1 MLRFECDHPEL
12 TKALARLGTD
22 VSKSGAYF
30 SDKLVL
36 RAMDG
41 DLSFTSS
48 VPGGEQELLMSI
60 PEKAFIPYDG
70 VEFKLAGNHLEIAS
84 GAENLSP
91 NILDRLETMLTI
103 YNLTNKIEKYKKSSP
118 RVVFKDDPEFLKRLV
133 EGRAGTNI
141 AENTLEILTTDDQDK
156 VIISSFLK
164 TRNFAFGESKQ
175 KIIPFI
181 DFTNHHTRARPF
193 SRTKDKNGNLVM
205 GLNNYKP
212 VQGSDQCFA
221 RYGIWDSYE
230 TYLMFGFS
238 MENPGLVRSIPLD
251 IPIEGVGSIKVNA
264 KISGRHLG
272 ALPPEMDDLK
282 QFFPRVFKKTPK
294 EIEVS
299 SLFIP
304 DAVKP
309 MVLKRILSFLI
320 FLMAPN
326 LAPEVLQNHVA
337 LAEFSLITKNQ
348 EFYKSLLVFFEENR
362 EKYKST
368 PAFREAV
375 KMAKIQLH
383 EIEEYL
389 EISRKIGKNFGNQ
402 ASVA

>member
-41 DLSFTSS
+41 DLSFTST
-48 VPGGEQELLMSI
+48 VPGDEPELLMSI

-70 VEFKLAGNHLEIAS
+70 VEFKLAGNDLKIAS

-91 NILDRLETMLTI
+91 QILERLETMLSI
-103 YNLTNKIEKYKKSSP
+103 YNLTNKIEKYKESSP
-118 RVVFKDDPEFLKRLV
+118 RVAFKDDPEFLKRLV
-133 EGRAGTNI
+133 EGRAGTTI
-141 AENTLEILTTDDQDK
+141 AKNTLEILTAKDKDQ

-164 TRNFAFGESKQ
+164 TRNFGFGDSKQ
-175 KIIPFI
+175 RIIPFI
-181 DFTNHHTRARPF
+181 DFTNHYTLARPF
-193 SRTKDKNGNLVM
+193 SRTKDKDGNFVM
-205 GLNNYKP
+205 GLRNSKP
-212 VQGSDQCFA
+212 LQGSDQCFA

-238 MENPGLVRSIPLD
+238 MENSGLVRSIPLD
-251 IPIEGVGSIKVNA
+251 IPLEGVGSIKVNA
-264 KISGRHLG
+264 KLSGKYRG
-272 ALPPEMDDLK
+272 TVPPEIADLK
-282 QFFPRVFKKTPK
+282 QIFPQVYKKTT
-294 EIEVS
+294 EEVEVS

-309 MVLKRILSFLI
+309 MVLKRILAVLI
-320 FLMAPN
+320 RQMAPN

-337 LAEFSLITKNQ
+337 LAEFSLITQNQ
-348 EFYKSLLVFFEENR
+348 EFYKSLLAFFEKNR

-375 KMAKIQLH
+375 KMVKIQLLG
-383 EIEEYL
+383 IEKYL
-389 EISRKIGKNFGNQ
+389 EISRQIGQKFGNRVGT
-402 ASVA
+402 A

>member
-1 MLRFECDHPEL
+1 MLRIECDNPEL

-22 VSKSGAYF
+22 VGRCGGLF
-30 SDKLVL
+30 SDDLVL

-48 VPGGEQELLMSI
+48 ISGSKSEFLMSI

-84 GAENLSP
+84 GAEKLTP
-91 NILDRLETMLTI
+91 DVRERLETMVSI
-103 YNLTNKIEKYKKSSP
+103 YNLTSKIEKYKKSSP

-141 AENTLEILTTDDQDK
+141 AKNTLEILTTDDKDK

-164 TRNFAFGESKQ
+164 TRNFGFGESKQ

-181 DFTNHHTRARPF
+181 DFTNHHTKARPF
-193 SRTKDKNGNLVM
+193 SRTKDKDGNLVM
-205 GLNNYKP
+205 GLFNSKP
-212 VQGSDQCFA
+212 LQGSNQCFA

-251 IPIEGVGSIKVNA
+251 IPIEGVGSIKVNT

-272 ALPPEMDDLK
+272 ALPPEMADLK
-282 QFFPRVFKKTPK
+282 QYFPRVFKKTTE

-304 DAVKP
+304 DAAKP

-320 FLMAPN
+320 RLMAPN

-337 LAEFSLITKNQ
+337 LAEFSLITQNQ
-348 EFYKSLLVFFEENR
+348 EFYNSLLAFFEENR

-383 EIEEYL
+383 EIDEYL
-389 EISRKIGKNFGNQ
+389 EISRKIGKNFGNRTGS
-402 ASVA
+402 A